1 MGYCL
6 AAARGLLIVVAILGV
21 EDRLWGT
28 WALTVAASG
37 LQSVGSVAVV
47 RKLSYLEA

>member
-1 MGYCL
+1 MSVGYCL
-6 AAARGLLIVVAILGV
+6 AAARGLLIVVATLGV

-28 WALTVAASG
+28 WASG